1 MIEVSFSIT
10 GPRQGNM
17 VVTAEKNPFRS
28 CTVCA
33 NFHKLH
39 LLKTKKQK
47 KNNNKLKYLRLN
59 MLQMH

>member
-10 GPRQGNM
+10 GPHCQGNM

-39 LLKTKKQK
+39 LLKGKKIDK
-47 KNNNKLKYLRLN
+47 SKYLIN
-59 MLQMH
+59 MLQLH

>member
-33 NFHKLH
+33 NFHKLAPF
-39 LLKTKKQK
+39 KDQK
-47 KNNNKLKYLRLN
+47 KKKNNKLKYLRLN
-59 MLQMH
+59 MLQLH

>member
-39 LLKTKKQK
+39 LLKGKKIDK
-47 KNNNKLKYLRLN
+47 SKYLIN
-59 MLQMH
+59 MLQLH

>member
-10 GPRQGNM
+10 GPCQGNM

-39 LLKTKKQK
+39 LLKAKKIDK
-47 KNNNKLKYLRLN
+47 SNYLIN
-59 MLQMH
+59 MLQLH